1 MFYFALYSQDS
12 HSDLDWFM
20 NKDLAAVNYAIE
32 AFVTELKRQQ
42 RWKDVTIVLL
52 SDFGRALT
60 LNGSGGT

>member
-1 MFYFALYSQDS
+1 
-12 HSDLDWFM
+12 M